1 VILRFVLCVAVTVG
15 VCACDLAP
23 GKPDPEHIWHPPSA
37 NLNFTELYEAN
48 CVGCHALESDNL
60 AAARPMDP
68 LYVRYAGAENLYRV
82 TGNGVKRTTMPGFLD
97 SEGGSL
103 TSEQVKAIVDGLIEH
118 SSKASIPDDLPP
130 YKAELGDPAAG
141 MKAHRDFCA
150 SCHGEDGNG
159 GEKAG
164 SIVDPY
170 FLSLVTDQSLR
181 STIVAGRPDLGQ
193 PAYMDLVPGRVPTEK
208 EISDIVAWL
217 SAKRPANAQVL
228 TAAKPVE
235 TAE

>member
-1 VILRFVLCVAVTVG
+1 M

-23 GKPDPEHIWHPPSA
+23 GKPDPEHRWHPPSE

-48 CVGCHALESDNL
+48 CMGCHALETEKL

-68 LYVRYAGAENLYRV
+68 LYIRYAGAENLRHV
-82 TGNGVKRTTMPGFLD
+82 TGNGVKRTTMPGFLE

-103 TSEQVKAIVDGLIEH
+103 TSAQVDAIVSGLTEH
-118 SSKASIPDDLPP
+118 SSKASIPGKLPP
-130 YKAELGDPAAG
+130 YKSEPGDPAAG
-141 MKAHRDFCA
+141 EVAQKVFCA
-150 SCHGEDGNG
+150 GCHGEDGNG
-159 GEKAG
+159 GKEAG
-164 SIVDPY
+164 SIVNPY

-193 PAYMDLVPGRVPTEK
+193 PAYMDLVPGRVPTDK

-228 TAAKPVE
+228 TAAQPLVS
-235 TAE
+235 AE